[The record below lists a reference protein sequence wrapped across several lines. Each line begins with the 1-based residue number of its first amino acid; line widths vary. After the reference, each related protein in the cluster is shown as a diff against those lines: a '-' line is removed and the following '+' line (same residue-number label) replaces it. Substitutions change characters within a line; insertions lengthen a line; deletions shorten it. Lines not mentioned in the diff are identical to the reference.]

1 MKTFHS
7 IEELKPYYND
17 KTCTY
22 EFVKDGVK
30 MDVEFMFDLH
40 VDSNIIAQN
49 IDARDIN
56 AGNIH
61 AGNIDAMNIN
71 ARDIH
76 AGGINA
82 SVINAGDINAITIIA
97 LNIDADV
104 ISYYAVCFAYR
115 NIVCSF
121 IDGRRENSKHFV
133 LDGEIII
140 KPKELEK
147 QK

>member
-1 MKTFHS
+1 
-7 IEELKPYYND
+7 
-17 KTCTY
+17 
-22 EFVKDGVK
+22 
-30 MDVEFMFDLH
+30 
-40 VDSNIIAQN
+40 
-49 IDARDIN
+49 
-56 AGNIH
+56 
-61 AGNIDAMNIN
+61 MNIN